1 MEAKTLL
8 SWPDIGVLPKMS
20 TKKKMSERDV
30 KIHFFSLYKMNLMP
44 NQCAS
49 TNVIILK
56 KRWTKSTTK
65 SYFAFQQY
73 SASKIVKRPLCIL
86 IGKTGLHS
94 NTHTY

>member
-1 MEAKTLL
+1 MVAKQTLL
-8 SWPDIGVLPKMS
+8 SCPDICVLFKMP

-56 KRWTKSTTK
+56 KRWTKL
-65 SYFAFQQY
+65 YIGFQQY

-86 IGKTGLHS
+86 IGKTRLHS